1 MDSGPVNPTMTNS
14 VCIHC
19 HQALEPRVLM
29 VAGREFHFGFSEC
42 ECSGAI
48 AEREE
53 ARKRQEREDLQAEF
67 EARQARIAKM
77 FEGSMMGERFRRR
90 RFETFE
96 ADTPE
101 KQTAYKTARAFCQ
114 RFAKDPNTR
123 GLFICGKV
131 GTGKTHLA
139 AAIANK
145 VLAEQMRPVIFGTAP
160 RILARIRQSYSGN
173 ETQTE
178 WMVLDEICSVPL
190 LIIDDIGKEYAKKA
204 NGWSWTQEK
213 TFEIINRRYEDLK
226 PIIFT
231 SNASLEEIAERLDPA
246 IASRIKEMCK
256 GIHCNWEDYRSR

>member
-1 MDSGPVNPTMTNS
+1 MHSFSYPNS
-14 VCIHC
+14 VMRLLT
-19 HQALEPRVLM
+19 A
-29 VAGREFHFGFSEC
+29 F
-42 ECSGAI
+42 
-48 AEREE
+48 
-53 ARKRQEREDLQAEF
+53 
-67 EARQARIAKM
+67 
-77 FEGSMMGERFRRR
+77 FRLSV
-90 RFETFE
+90 TCC
-96 ADTPE
+96 T
-101 KQTAYKTARAFCQ
+101 
-114 RFAKDPNTR
+114 
-123 GLFICGKV
+123 L
-131 GTGKTHLA
+131 
-139 AAIANK
+139 
-145 VLAEQMRPVIFGTAP
+145 
-160 RILARIRQSYSGN
+160 GN